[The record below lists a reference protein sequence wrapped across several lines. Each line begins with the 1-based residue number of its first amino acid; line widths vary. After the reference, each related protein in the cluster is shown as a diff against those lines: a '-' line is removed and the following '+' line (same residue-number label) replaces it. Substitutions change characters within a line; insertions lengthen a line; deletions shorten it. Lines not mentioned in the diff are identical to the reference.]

1 MSPDPLN
8 ATLPLSTYVKRGGQ
22 RWRKEGGIYMSPDP
36 LNPSFIVKIQII
48 KLNHTNFKFLLVVV
62 G

>member
-1 MSPDPLN
+1 
-8 ATLPLSTYVKRGGQ
+8 
-22 RWRKEGGIYMSPDP
+22 MSPDP

>member
-8 ATLPLSTYVKRGGQ
+8 PSFINICR
-22 RWRKEGGIYMSPDP
+22 EGGRDWRRREGYMSPDP